1 MIFRTEIVLIV
12 VIFCTEIFITVFI
25 FRRGD
30 GTSRREVV
38 VSLRSDPSV
47 STSFTVIFLNK
58 VAGVSAQFV
67 SNYGF
72 IEVDFNQP
80 VNGRLLGEAGAT
92 SCALFIEEIDL
103 IRIGHDVTKS
113 DELRLCTWLSSRRM
127 QVLKYPY

>member
-1 MIFRTEIVLIV
+1 MIRTEIVL
-12 VIFCTEIFITVFI
+12 TVLTC
-25 FRRGD
+25 RRDD
-30 GTSRREVV
+30 GTSHREVV

-80 VNGRLLGEAGAT
+80 VNGRLLGEA
-92 SCALFIEEIDL
+92 SFFPSFLPSSLPSFLLFFL
-103 IRIGHDVTKS
+103 PSFQHPFLYPF
-113 DELRLCTWLSSRRM
+113 LRPFL
-127 QVLKYPY
+127 

>member
-1 MIFRTEIVLIV
+1 VIFRTEIVLIV